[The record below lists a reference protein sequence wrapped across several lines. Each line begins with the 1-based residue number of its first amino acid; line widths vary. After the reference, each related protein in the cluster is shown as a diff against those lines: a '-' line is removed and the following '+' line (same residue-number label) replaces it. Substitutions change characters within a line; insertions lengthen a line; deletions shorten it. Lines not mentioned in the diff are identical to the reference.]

1 MAESVTRQ
9 SSNHSSNEDEPGV
22 EDTEHQNEATEQEAE
37 ALNKGTSITPART
50 GIIWT
55 PKFLVTFAL
64 VLVFGLS
71 TESILSQVWDAGY
84 IQAIWLLIGHVAIL
98 LGLWI
103 SATIVARSSS
113 WVRSG
118 SVFGLAWA
126 VFSSINL
133 ALAFFHFGLNTAMP
147 IYLQVT
153 YSCSLLGAY
162 ICLSIA
168 RTELGTWD
176 MWFYRIA
183 IIGGLVFVLIGLF
196 VTPSQYGLP
205 ATIANNI
212 AAFAAILST
221 LVWWLRPACWRTYP
235 GLTFLLGASTALAF
249 ILTLPNVASGAVHLF
264 LLQIS
269 YLCMI
274 LGLMRLI
281 QGETAH

>member
-1 MAESVTRQ
+1 MAESVIRQ

-22 EDTEHQNEATEQEAE
+22 EVTEHQNEATEQEAE
-37 ALNKGTSITPART
+37 DLNRENSTTPPRT

-55 PKFLVTFAL
+55 PKFLVMFAL
-64 VLVFGLS
+64 VLVLGLS
-71 TESILSQVWDAGY
+71 AESILSQVWDAGY
-84 IQAIWLLIGHVAIL
+84 IQAIWLLTGHVAIL

-103 SATIVARSSS
+103 GATVVARSSS

-118 SVFGLAWA
+118 SIFGLAWGI
-126 VFSSINL
+126 FSGINL
-133 ALAFFHFGLNTAMP
+133 TLAFFNFGLDTAMP
-147 IYLQVT
+147 FYLQVT

-162 ICLSIA
+162 ICLSVA
-168 RTELGTWD
+168 RTELGAWD

-183 IIGGLVFVLIGLF
+183 IIGGLAFVLIGLF
-196 VTPSQYGLP
+196 VTPTQYGLP
-205 ATIANNI
+205 ATIANSL
-212 AAFAAILST
+212 AAYAAILST

-249 ILTLPNVASGAVHLF
+249 LLTLPNVASGTVHLF

-274 LGLMRLI
+274 LGLIRLI
-281 QGETAH
+281 QGETVH